1 MNYHKVKDNSD
12 LVRDPNTGAIL
23 NTNSLDYDKYV
34 AQRKVKNKEHEK
46 TKNIERDISTLRQE
60 LDEIKSLLRELVNG

>member
-23 NTNSLDYDKYV
+23 IQTLLIMTNTLHN
-34 AQRKVKNKEHEK
+34 VKLK
-46 TKNIERDISTLRQE
+46 
-60 LDEIKSLLRELVNG
+60 IKSIKKLRILKEIFQLLDKNLMKSNLYLGSW

>member
-23 NTNSLDYDKYV
+23 NTNSLDYDNTLHN
-34 AQRKVKNKEHEK
+34 VKSK
-46 TKNIERDISTLRQE
+46 
-60 LDEIKSLLRELVNG
+60 IKSMKKLRILKEIFQLLDKNLMKLNLYLGS

>member
-12 LVRDPNTGAIL
+12 LVRDPNTGSIL

-34 AQRKVKNKEHEK
+34 AQRKVKNKEHQK